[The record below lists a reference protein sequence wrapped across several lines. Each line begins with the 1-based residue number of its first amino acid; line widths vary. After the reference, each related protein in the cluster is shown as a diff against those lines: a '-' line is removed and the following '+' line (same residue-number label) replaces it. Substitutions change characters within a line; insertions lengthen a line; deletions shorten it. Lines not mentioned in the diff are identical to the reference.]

1 MWHLAELSEC
11 TIEDGLYSRSYT
23 LDTILE
29 SREHRSNIFMTIAR
43 VKGRD
48 ESVSECPMSCVLT
61 RTLHY
66 CSVLILPEGIL
77 CTDDVLLVI
86 YLNLSFNLYSL
97 FSLFRADIWWLG
109 AGGSGL
115 KRNKKLKGRE
125 QEKCTEEVC
134 SDSFLETGNTLGNK
148 VKTSFT
154 LIYLF
159 IRFRLGHQLDSFRD
173 IGTAFLRYTNYW
185 VISFLFST
193 SRY

>member
-1 MWHLAELSEC
+1 MLVIPIHELSERPL
-11 TIEDGLYSRSYT
+11 GLSPFYLVLAGFPPFILSSLHPVSYALSMCIAYS
-23 LDTILE
+23 
-29 SREHRSNIFMTIAR
+29 
-43 VKGRD
+43 
-48 ESVSECPMSCVLT
+48 T
-61 RTLHY
+61 RGY
-66 CSVLILPEGIL
+66 IL